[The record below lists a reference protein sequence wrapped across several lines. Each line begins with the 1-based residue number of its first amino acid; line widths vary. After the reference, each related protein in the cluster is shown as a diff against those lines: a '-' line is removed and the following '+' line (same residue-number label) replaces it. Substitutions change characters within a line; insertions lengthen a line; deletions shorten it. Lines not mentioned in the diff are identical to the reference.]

1 MNMIGYWKRRTAV
14 ITIFNRKKLAQM
26 TDYDQIQKIGDRLK
40 NMGIEYY
47 ISQKNLSSDVNR
59 RAYTGITQNVPE
71 VIEYTI
77 YVSGSDQERAE
88 SCL

>member
-1 MNMIGYWKRRTAV
+1 M

-59 RAYTGITQNVPE
+59 RAYTGVTQNVPE

-77 YVSGSDQERAE
+77 YVSGNDQERAE